1 MEFHALTLA
10 ASSYALLLE
19 AMPVY
24 CSVCLITRLS
34 PQKQGWGGGGRR
46 EPGNEANNDVPAQAM
61 NFPHG
66 ETAAH
71 EFGAWCVSTEARTTP
86 V

>member
-10 ASSYALLLE
+10 ARSYALLLE

-24 CSVCLITRLS
+24 CSVYLPHYQTLSSKTRVV
-34 PQKQGWGGGGRR
+34 GGRR